1 MKIYALVGESGTG
14 KSYNAIAIAEKY
26 NADYIIDDGLL
37 ISQGKVVAGS
47 SAKKES
53 CIIAAVKRAIFED
66 EASRMQMRSAIE
78 ESSPVGILILGTSD
92 RMVQKIRT
100 RLELPEFEQ
109 IIHIED
115 VASAEDIAKARL
127 MRQGQG
133 KHVIPVPAP
142 EIRKTFSGYFLD
154 ALRVFRKNSQ
164 FADNPEEKSIVRPS
178 YSYRGEFVINDTVLC
193 TLASYEASRCTGVDR
208 IVRVSLDKSESNVI
222 FNIDVV
228 LSYGVDIKECSGD
241 IINRVKQSIEEYTSV
256 YTDAVNVTVKS
267 LSVK

>member
-14 KSYNAIAIAEKY
+14 KSYNAISLAEKY

-37 ISQGKVVAGS
+37 ISRGKVVAGS

-53 CIIAAVKRAIFED
+53 CIISAVKRAIFED
-66 EASRMQMRSAIE
+66 ESSREEMRSVIQGCK
-78 ESSPVGILILGTSD
+78 PCGILILGTSD
-92 RMVQKIRT
+92 RMVEKIRT
-100 RLELPEFEQ
+100 RLELPEFDE
-109 IIHIED
+109 IIRIEN
-115 VASAEDIAKARL
+115 VATADDIAKARL

-164 FADNPEEKSIVRPS
+164 FADKPEEKSIVRPS
-178 YSYRGEFVINDTVLC
+178 YSYRGDFAINDTVLC
-193 TLASYEASRCTGVDR
+193 TLASYEASRCSGVER
-208 IVRVSLDKSESNVI
+208 IARILVDKSDSNVI

-228 LSYGVDIKECSGD
+228 LGYGVDIKECCSD
-241 IINRVKQSIEEYTSV
+241 IIECIKVSMEKYASI

-267 LSVK
+267 LVVK